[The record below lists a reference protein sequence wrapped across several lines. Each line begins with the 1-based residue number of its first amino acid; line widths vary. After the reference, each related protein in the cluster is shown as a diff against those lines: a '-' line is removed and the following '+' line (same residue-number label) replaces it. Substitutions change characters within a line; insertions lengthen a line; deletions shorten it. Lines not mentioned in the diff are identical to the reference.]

1 MRKIHFLAIAG
12 AAVILT
18 GCSTPITNNKPVIPA
33 PELDPVAPPATIDAQ
48 AGQQQAIMP
57 PPPTP
62 VFEPMTNVTSSGG
75 VDSAKAVTGKG
86 KKATRSGKKGTV
98 VSGKNGNVYIVKSG
112 DTPERIARRLRVR
125 LSDLMNANNLD
136 QASARR
142 LQIGQKLVIPSGKVA
157 KTPAVKGKAKAVKK
171 STTVSTAPAAVG
183 ADGIYVVKSGDT
195 PERIARRLRVRLS
208 DLLSAN
214 NLDQASARRLQVG
227 QKLNIPQKGN
237 TVAAKKTKT
246 ENDVQPPVVTPPV
259 TNTTVDTAAP
269 DTTADNNTTVNPP
282 ATGDAP
288 APAADGAPAAGTAAP
303 EGEPVL
309 TEVTEDISLED
320 YAKKHNIDPAWLSKN
335 NSGKTMLKKGEL
347 IFTPAK

>member
-18 GCSTPITNNKPVIPA
+18 GCTTPITNNKPVIPA

-112 DTPERIARRLRVR
+112 DTPERIARRLRIR
-125 LSDLMNANNLD
+125 LSALMDANNLD

-142 LQIGQKLVIPSGKVA
+142 LQIGQKLIIPTGA
-157 KTPAVKGKAKAVKK
+157 AVKGRTSGKAIRK
-171 STTVSTAPAAVG
+171 SSASSAPAAVS

-208 DLLSAN
+208 DLLTAN
-214 NLDQASARRLQVG
+214 NLDQASARRLQIG

-259 TNTTVDTAAP
+259 SDTTVDT
-269 DTTADNNTTVNPP
+269 TTTTGGTADNNAGVNVP
-282 ATGDAP
+282 TDNTP
-288 APAADGAPAAGTAAP
+288 APAAP

-320 YAKKHNIDPAWLSKN
+320 YAKKNNIDPAWLSKN

>member
-112 DTPERIARRLRVR
+112 DTPERIARRLRIR
-125 LSDLMNANNLD
+125 LSALMDANNLD

-142 LQIGQKLVIPSGKVA
+142 LQIGQKLVIPTGA
-157 KTPAVKGKAKAVKK
+157 AVKGRTSGKAVKK
-171 STTVSTAPAAVG
+171 SSASSAPAAVS

-208 DLLSAN
+208 DLLTAN
-214 NLDQASARRLQVG
+214 NLDQASARRLQIG
-227 QKLNIPQKGN
+227 QKLTIPQKGN

-246 ENDVQPPVVTPPV
+246 ENDVQPPVPVVTPPV
-259 TNTTVDTAAP
+259 TNTTVDTTTT
-269 DTTADNNTTVNPP
+269 DGTADNNTTVNPP

-288 APAADGAPAAGTAAP
+288 APAAP

-320 YAKKHNIDPAWLSKN
+320 YAKKNNIDPAWLSKN